1 MIIEKNK
8 VVLIN
13 YSVKSTTGELI
24 DSSTNDDPLGFIF
37 GTGSLIKGLEKELD
51 GKKVGD
57 AFQATIP
64 PNEAYGD
71 KNPNAIQT
79 LPLTQFQEKDKVEV
93 GAMFQMVNNQG
104 QQLMARVTGVD
115 GENVTVDMNHPL
127 AGETLNFDITILEV
141 RDATAEELDHG
152 HVHGKG
158 GVQH

>member
-24 DSSTNDDPLGFIF
+24 DSSTNDDPLSFIF
-37 GTGSLIKGLEKELD
+37 GNGSLIKGLEKELD
-51 GKKVGD
+51 GKKADD

-64 PNEAYGD
+64 PSEAYGD

-79 LPLTQFQEKDKVEV
+79 LPLTQFQEKDKVQV
-93 GAMFQMVNNQG
+93 GAMFQMVSEQG
-104 QQLMARVTGVD
+104 QQLMARVTAVD

-127 AGETLNFDITILEV
+127 AGETLHFDITILEV
-141 RDATAEELDHG
+141 RDATAEELKTG
-152 HVHGKG
+152 QVHKKTDIKN
-158 GVQH
+158 